1 MPSRNRSAGS
11 APYKHCHP
19 ESDATCETTGE
30 LWWSCLL
37 VLCEA
42 AEVVERWPAQA
53 LPDAS
58 RPQVPSPA
66 RLLTDVTTAAP
77 SPAIAD
83 PAQTMP
89 ATFERQSRDTPA
101 RQAQVSCQCRSLF
114 LRTWFAACV
123 LRCLPCSRANRPP
136 TACLP
141 CRRTQ
146 GTMANAGLFSGLQ
159 VSPAVHLAPSNPV
172 WANAPLRLTPD
183 AAKVAS
189 HVSPSAQAAA
199 QRGPGDLGSFDLSC
213 TSALTAM
220 LATQLHQQ
228 LQHGTDAGCSRHGR
242 TDNGGSSGGSD
253 ITNMAEHGHGSVLDL
268 YAWHAANPAH
278 SDLPVELPELPKP
291 AAKHTKRARG
301 AKPARASGG
310 KRSRAC
316 ADTDSDED
324 GAPAQR
330 PTKRPSN
337 PATDLKK
344 PTIVRCSCTPL

>member
-1 MPSRNRSAGS
+1 
-11 APYKHCHP
+11 
-19 ESDATCETTGE
+19 
-30 LWWSCLL
+30 
-37 VLCEA
+37 
-42 AEVVERWPAQA
+42 
-53 LPDAS
+53 
-58 RPQVPSPA
+58 
-66 RLLTDVTTAAP
+66 
-77 SPAIAD
+77 
-83 PAQTMP
+83 
-89 ATFERQSRDTPA
+89 
-101 RQAQVSCQCRSLF
+101 
-114 LRTWFAACV
+114 
-123 LRCLPCSRANRPP
+123 
-136 TACLP
+136 
-141 CRRTQ
+141 
-146 GTMANAGLFSGLQ
+146 MANAGLFSGLQ
-159 VSPAVHLAPSNPV
+159 VSPAVHPAPSNPV

-199 QRGPGDLGSFDLSC
+199 QCGLGGMGSFDLSC

-228 LQHGTDAGCSRHGR
+228 LQHGTDAGASRHGR

-253 ITNMAEHGHGSVLDL
+253 ITNMAEHGHEQLVPHGSVLDL

-278 SDLPVELPELPKP
+278 SDLPVELPKLPKP
-291 AAKHTKRARG
+291 AVKHTKRA

-344 PTIVRCSCTPL
+344 KPTIVSCSCTPL